1 MSSSKYDF
9 AIAIGG
15 AAGQGIAAP
24 GDVLAWTFV
33 RRGLHLYTYNA
44 YQSIIRGGHIFLT
57 VRASNE
63 KIYSH
68 GDKLDLLICLNQD
81 TMDRHLKHMGSGSWV
96 IYNSDIIKPGEVQ
109 NGVQMCGLPVNELSN
124 GSRNKLVQNTA
135 AIGACLQI
143 LGLNFE
149 ILAETLTKQFM
160 KKGQAVVDENIE
172 VARTAFDYAA
182 VSVTPCPETIPKGEK
197 PQAWW
202 AGNEAL
208 AMGGASAGV
217 KFYSAYP
224 MSPSTGVLHW
234 MAKYARDLGIMVR
247 QVEDEIGVATMAIG
261 AAATGARAMCATS
274 GGGFALMTE
283 AVGSAAMME
292 IPVVMIN
299 VMRAGPSTGVP
310 TKTEQGDL
318 WQMLGASQGDF
329 PRIIVAPKDALDAYN
344 AVIELFNLVDRYQC
358 PGIVISDLLISEG
371 RFSVDP
377 DDINFH
383 PEIDRGELILESSN
397 NGDKYLR
404 YKNTES
410 GISPRAVPG
419 LEDYIHVMAT
429 DEQDEDGILISDEF
443 TNPIK
448 RRMMVEKRARKM
460 DDIFEYV
467 QAPEVEGSED
477 ADITLVGW
485 GSTYGVIHEAI
496 EQLKAESINANH
508 LPIKWI
514 VPFHTKQINEV
525 LTNSKKVII
534 VENNFSGQ
542 FYRYMRSETGMD
554 VDAHIRKY
562 DGEPFMPHQ
571 VVNGVKAIMAGDT
584 EIFVPEQK
592 IMV

>member
-1 MSSSKYDF
+1 M
-9 AIAIGG
+9 
-15 AAGQGIAAP
+15 
-24 GDVLAWTFV
+24 
-33 RRGLHLYTYNA
+33 
-44 YQSIIRGGHIFLT
+44 
-57 VRASNE
+57 
-63 KIYSH
+63 
-68 GDKLDLLICLNQD
+68 
-81 TMDRHLKHMGSGSWV
+81 
-96 IYNSDIIKPGEVQ
+96 
-109 NGVQMCGLPVNELSN
+109 
-124 GSRNKLVQNTA
+124 
-135 AIGACLQI
+135 
-143 LGLNFE
+143 
-149 ILAETLTKQFM
+149 
-160 KKGQAVVDENIE
+160 
-172 VARTAFDYAA
+172 
-182 VSVTPCPETIPKGEK
+182 
-197 PQAWW
+197 
-202 AGNEAL
+202 
-208 AMGGASAGV
+208 
-217 KFYSAYP
+217 
-224 MSPSTGVLHW
+224 
-234 MAKYARDLGIMVR
+234 
-247 QVEDEIGVATMAIG
+247 
-261 AAATGARAMCATS
+261 
-274 GGGFALMTE
+274 
-283 AVGSAAMME
+283 
-292 IPVVMIN
+292 
-299 VMRAGPSTGVP
+299 
-310 TKTEQGDL
+310 

-329 PRIIVAPKDALDAYN
+329 QRIIVAPKDALDAYN

-377 DDINFH
+377 DDVNFH
-383 PEIDRGELILESSN
+383 PEIDRGELILEPSN

-542 FYRYMRSETGMD
+542 FYRYMR
-554 VDAHIRKY
+554 
-562 DGEPFMPHQ
+562 
-571 VVNGVKAIMAGDT
+571 
-584 EIFVPEQK
+584 
-592 IMV
+592 